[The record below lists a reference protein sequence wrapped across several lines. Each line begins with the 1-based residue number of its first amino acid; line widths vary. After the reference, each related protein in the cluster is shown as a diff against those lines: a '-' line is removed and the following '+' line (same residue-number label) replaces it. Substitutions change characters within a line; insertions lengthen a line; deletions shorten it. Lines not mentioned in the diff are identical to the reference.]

1 MLYIIYHE
9 EGTVIPKII
18 VAVNRL
24 AIRVDI
30 NKHQDPL
37 YFTFFPAIQNT
48 AEVNCTPVLSFSDI
62 LRQKIVCCL
71 SGDPLKGCV
80 DSIPQL
86 GHIFTFV
93 L

>member
-1 MLYIIYHE
+1 MLYIIYHDE
-9 EGTVIPKII
+9 STVIPKII

-37 YFTFFPAIQNT
+37 YFTFFLPYKT
-48 AEVNCTPVLSFSDI
+48 L
-62 LRQKIVCCL
+62 QKYIV
-71 SGDPLKGCV
+71 
-80 DSIPQL
+80 PQCSHFL
-86 GHIFTFV
+86 IFLDRKLFAVSSVT